1 MKFDHL
7 ASPKSLFYKTFT
19 PFLLLLTLAVP
30 AFLMGCSS
38 KATPQ
43 AASSQSVAPTAPA
56 MGANPDPIPPQ
67 LVRDATGRV
76 VWDRPS
82 AFGPVPKAFQLAG
95 NKTCATGGND
105 LIAIGYHPDAKNLS
119 GQRFEGGGFYC
130 FYAPK

>member
-1 MKFDHL
+1 MKFTNPT
-7 ASPKSLFYKTFT
+7 SPKSLFYKTFT
-19 PFLLLLTLAVP
+19 PFLFLLTLAIP
-30 AFLMGCSS
+30 AFLLGCAS

-43 AASSQSVAPTAPA
+43 ATSSQAAAPIAPV

-67 LVRDATGRV
+67 LVRDAAGKV
-76 VWDRPS
+76 VWNRPG

-95 NKTCATGGND
+95 NKTCASAGSD